1 MSADNLSP
9 RAIEGRTYSYGSAP
23 VASLQVI
30 QRPDPKAETAR
41 YIRRHADNLAR
52 CIVDG
57 NPASD
62 VAHYADLLAALI
74 MEARAAA

>member
-1 MSADNLSP
+1 MPWPNPAHTAAENYANSA
-9 RAIEGRTYSYGSAP
+9 
-23 VASLQVI
+23 QVPSFQAV

-52 CIVDG
+52 CLVDG

-74 MEARAAA
+74 MDARAAQ